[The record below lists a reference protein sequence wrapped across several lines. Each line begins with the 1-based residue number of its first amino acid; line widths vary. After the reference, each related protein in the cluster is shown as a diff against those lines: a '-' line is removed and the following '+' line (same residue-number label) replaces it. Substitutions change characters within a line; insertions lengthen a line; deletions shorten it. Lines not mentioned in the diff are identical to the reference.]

1 MNHDLVAIKREMSRI
16 NINLKLLKLLFK
28 HLETS
33 EKNYLREE
41 AETLASISSE
51 IYLLIDDSPIKPEVT
66 DGENS

>member
-1 MNHDLVAIKREMSRI
+1 MNHDLFAIKREMSRI
-16 NINLKLLKLLFK
+16 NSNLKLLKLLFK

>member
-1 MNHDLVAIKREMSRI
+1 MNHDLFAIKREMSRI
-16 NINLKLLKLLFK
+16 NSNLKLLKLLFK

-41 AETLASISSE
+41 AETLASVSSE

>member
-1 MNHDLVAIKREMSRI
+1 MNHDLFAIKREMSRI
-16 NINLKLLKLLFK
+16 NSNLKLLKLLFK

-41 AETLASISSE
+41 AETLSSVSSE

-66 DGENS
+66 DGEES